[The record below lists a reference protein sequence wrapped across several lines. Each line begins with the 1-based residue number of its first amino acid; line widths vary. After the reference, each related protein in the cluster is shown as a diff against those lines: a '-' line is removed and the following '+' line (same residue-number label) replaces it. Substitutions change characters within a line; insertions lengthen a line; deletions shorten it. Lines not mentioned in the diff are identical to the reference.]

1 MGRSPA
7 TFLPIQR
14 KILLTF
20 ALSSVIAVV
29 LVGGSLRY
37 ALQKAILDNWEKD
50 ERFTA
55 LRMALR
61 YESNIAAAQSDL
73 EFAAALPAFSSLPYV
88 DRIDPSIHGVPEDM
102 EVEKREV
109 LRHLREKGEGF
120 SVVYVLRPDG
130 AIYLVHPF
138 AVQRTINRDSLSD
151 RPYFQEAARTKR
163 PVVSDSLI
171 GADRLL
177 CVVILVPV
185 LDQAGSATAYLGGVF
200 HLDRLSQLVAK
211 EWIAPFDM
219 GFLVDRQ
226 GYLIAHTNT
235 ELLREGVRERTTSH
249 PLVAEF
255 LSSQRAESTGQ
266 SAEAAVRE
274 CVDPLDGKTYI
285 TAFAPMRVGWGFG
298 LARSKEAVFAEIRP
312 IVWETTALAGV
323 LFLAVSGV
331 GVFFARRLS
340 RSWEATERA
349 LRLAGVYNRSLIEAS
364 LDPLATIG
372 PDGKIT
378 DVSTATEQVTGYS
391 RGELIGRDFSD
402 YFTEPEKARA
412 GYEQVFRD
420 GIVRDYALEIRH
432 RDGHVT
438 PVLYNASVYRDEEGS
453 VIGVFAAARDVTA
466 RKRAEDLARRSAR
479 ELAVRN
485 RIADVFLTV
494 PDEEMYA
501 NVLAI
506 ILEVMESKFGVFGY
520 IDEHGALIVP
530 TMTRTVW
537 DKCQVPDKRFVF
549 PREIWGCSSWPRAI
563 RQRQTICLNEPSA
576 LTPEGH
582 ITITRHISLPLI
594 HQNEVVGLIQ
604 IANKETDY
612 TEEDIALLEAI
623 GRAIAPVLDAR
634 LKRERQEERLK
645 RLLADLE
652 RSNREL
658 EQFAYVAS
666 HDLQEPLRMVASFT
680 QLLGERYKGKLD
692 QDADDFIRYA
702 VDGANH
708 LQALIND
715 LLSYSRVSTR
725 GKAFEPTDCE
735 TVLARVHA
743 NLLAMIEETGAIL
756 VHDPLPTVVAD
767 ETQMVQLFQNLVH
780 NAIKFRRDE
789 APRIHVAAHREGDE
803 WVFSVRDNGIGID
816 AQYFD
821 RIFAI
826 FQRLHGKEEYPGT
839 GIGLAVCKRIIER
852 HGGRIWVESQPG
864 KGSVFYFTLPTKPMT
879 EKTDAKGER

>member
-438 PVLYNASVYRDEEGS
+438 PVLYNASVYRDEEGK
-453 VIGVFAAARDVTA
+453 VTGVFAAARDITERKQAEEALVRLKHQFEMLLNCAGEGIFGLDCNGETTFINPAGVRLLGYAPEELIGQHHHSLAHHTRPDGTPYPREECPICAAYRDGRTHHGEDELFWRKDGTSLPVAYTSTPTYDESGRPVGAVVTFA
-466 RKRAEDLARRSAR
+466 DITERKQAEEALVRQTE
-479 ELAVRN
+479 ELA
-485 RIADVFLTV
+485 
-494 PDEEMYA
+494 
-501 NVLAI
+501 
-506 ILEVMESKFGVFGY
+506 
-520 IDEHGALIVP
+520 
-530 TMTRTVW
+530 
-537 DKCQVPDKRFVF
+537 
-549 PREIWGCSSWPRAI
+549 
-563 RQRQTICLNEPSA
+563 
-576 LTPEGH
+576 
-582 ITITRHISLPLI
+582 
-594 HQNEVVGLIQ
+594 
-604 IANKETDY
+604 
-612 TEEDIALLEAI
+612 
-623 GRAIAPVLDAR
+623 
-634 LKRERQEERLK
+634 
-645 RLLADLE
+645 

-680 QLLGERYKGKLD
+680 QLIGQRYKGKLD
-692 QDADDFIRYA
+692 KDADEFIGYA
-702 VDGANH
+702 VEGANR

-725 GKAFEPTDCE
+725 GKTFEPTDCE
-735 TVLARVHA
+735 AVLARVHA

-756 VHDPLPTVVAD
+756 VHDPLPTVKAD

-803 WVFSVRDNGIGID
+803 WVFSVRDNGIGMD

-821 RIFAI
+821 RIFDI

-852 HGGRIWVESQPG
+852 HGGRIWVESELG
-864 KGSVFYFTLPTKPMT
+864 KGSTFCFTLK
-879 EKTDAKGER
+879 AA